1 MDGDVDV
8 DAVAVLASL
17 GGLECSRA
25 GQEPRPTRAL
35 LLCFYVPNALF
46 LHMDSIFCSGRGS
59 FLALSAAGLAGE
71 APVHYTRI
79 WASVRSVARD
89 LASSHGIA
97 FRRARATQAHEN
109 PNVIYLYIYIH
120 VFTSLFL
127 KYHSSRQ
134 RLYRQ
139 QRYNSRASSF
149 SLCDS
154 HERCCCVCVRERA
167 CVSLS
172 L

>member
-97 FRRARATQAHEN
+97 FRRARATQAHGN
-109 PNVIYLYIYIH
+109 PNVIYLYIYSCFHLSVSEVPQQPSKALQAATIQQPR
-120 VFTSLFL
+120 FKLFPL
-127 KYHSSRQ
+127 
-134 RLYRQ
+134 
-139 QRYNSRASSF
+139 
-149 SLCDS
+149 
-154 HERCCCVCVRERA
+154 
-167 CVSLS
+167 
-172 L
+172 